1 MAFRFGFQSTARD
14 LSGVVND
21 ARDAEAAGFDIFQ
34 VGDHIGAQVS
44 PLAALAAAA
53 AVTERIGLGTLV
65 LNNDLR
71 HPLVLAQE
79 LVTLDLAS
87 EGRLEVGIGAGHSF
101 TEYRAAGIPFDA
113 PTVRKQRL
121 GESVEILRSLL
132 DGSPTTFRGRHYT
145 VENATILRPRQR
157 HVAIL
162 VGVNGR
168 SALAH
173 AVEHAD
179 IVAPTMLGR
188 TLPDGQRHEVRWEA
202 ARLDETVDWLR
213 DVAATCARSLS
224 LHGLVQAVVVTED
237 RRAVAEAIAAEQG
250 MALSDVLATP
260 FLCLGTDEEIAE
272 HLLACQ
278 QRWGIDYYTVRVI
291 DEFVPV
297 MGRLHLV

>member
-1 MAFRFGFQSTARD
+1 
-14 LSGVVND
+14 
-21 ARDAEAAGFDIFQ
+21 
-34 VGDHIGAQVS
+34 
-44 PLAALAAAA
+44 
-53 AVTERIGLGTLV
+53 
-65 LNNDLR
+65 
-71 HPLVLAQE
+71 
-79 LVTLDLAS
+79 
-87 EGRLEVGIGAGHSF
+87 
-101 TEYRAAGIPFDA
+101 
-113 PTVRKQRL
+113 
-121 GESVEILRSLL
+121 
-132 DGSPTTFRGRHYT
+132 

-237 RRAVAEAIAAEQG
+237 RKAVAEAIAAEQG
-250 MALSDVLATP
+250 MALSDVLTTP

-272 HLLACQ
+272 HLLTCR

-297 MGRLHLV
+297 MGRLRLL